1 MAEIKFH
8 KADGL
13 PSTLNSTH
21 DGIWFILQGD
31 RSFKAYIVSGGEA
44 VPLNYDD
51 GISYV
56 AGEGIDI
63 TSAVISLKEATDSE
77 IGGTK
82 IWKGTQAQ
90 YDAIP
95 VKDADTLYFIED
107 LGGSSNMVVYNIDKD
122 LLIPT
127 GTFNV
132 SIFDVRPSGIN
143 IVGAINWEITW
154 KESLNELHKL
164 SNVEG
169 FENLHIHDNP
179 IGFGQHEL
187 RGHYKGN
194 GSFTIEE
201 SYEPKLILYYE

>member
-8 KADGL
+8 KAATL
-13 PSTLNSTH
+13 PSPLNSTH
-21 DGIWFILQGD
+21 DGVWFIQEG
-31 RSFKAYIVSGGEA
+31 RTFKTIIVSGGFDY
-44 VPLNYDD
+44 PLNYDD
-51 GISYV
+51 ATGNYT

-63 TSAVISLKEATDSE
+63 TDDEISLKQATDLE